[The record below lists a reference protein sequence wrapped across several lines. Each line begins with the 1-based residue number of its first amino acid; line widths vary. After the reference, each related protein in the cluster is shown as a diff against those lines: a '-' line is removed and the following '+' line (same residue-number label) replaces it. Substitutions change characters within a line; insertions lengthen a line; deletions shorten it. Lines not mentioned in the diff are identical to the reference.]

1 VYVSVDLG
9 VNISCVTPEETTRTG
24 HKYAMTCLANSH
36 TQYPL
41 VIHEAQEN
49 QDGMQW
55 RQKYPMYNST
65 NLSTHGVLDV
75 SGQAFIF
82 CDKDHP
88 VIDLLKQNREL
99 LNADITEQPLIDGQW

>member
-1 VYVSVDLG
+1 
-9 VNISCVTPEETTRTG
+9 
-24 HKYAMTCLANSH
+24 
-36 TQYPL
+36 
-41 VIHEAQEN
+41 
-49 QDGMQW
+49 
-55 RQKYPMYNST
+55 MYNST